1 MGLSS
6 WTSSIIVKEKDRREP
21 DRRLIVEKL
30 AKNHAATFTRNTL
43 RLDPDIVT
51 SSSFAGTNQFTANN
65 EHLLKLLRPSR
76 EKPRTSRWTR
86 RTHPQPNPRPPA
98 PRDPFPHPSPLISV
112 LNSCKA
118 MGEDENR
125 RRRASL

>member
-30 AKNHAATFTRNTL
+30 AKNHAAASPRNTL

-65 EHLLKLLRPSR
+65 EHLLKLLRTGREKSPSR
-76 EKPRTSRWTR
+76 RRTC
-86 RTHPQPNPRPPA
+86 RTHPQPNPRPRA
-98 PRDPFPHPSPLISV
+98 PRGPLPHPSPLISV
-112 LNSCKA
+112 LNSCKT

-125 RRRASL
+125 HRRASL